1 MRAGGR
7 RLGVLLA
14 LLGLV
19 ASASGLGTLR
29 ALEPARG
36 SADALLY
43 LPNGRY
49 LRVLSLGQAPLV
61 ADVVYLWAIQYYSD
75 YGREDRFRYV
85 KHVFGDVIAELDP
98 HYVDAYGLG
107 ALILTVEAR
116 DLEGGLELLEK
127 GFAKNPDQ
135 WILPYLA
142 AWECHRAGQYERAAR
157 YFQAAAGVPGAP
169 LLVRRMQAGMM
180 ARAGDLAAA
189 LRLWRE
195 LRDDPASDELTRSIA
210 SRQVR
215 DLQVRLDTAEL
226 EAAVREYERRAGRP
240 PGTLDALVRVGIL
253 RSLPV
258 DPDGRPYVYDRRSR
272 TVSSTAARLLEG
284 S

>member
-1 MRAGGR
+1 MRTFR
-7 RLGVLLA
+7 RVGALLA
-14 LLGLV
+14 VLGLV
-19 ASASGLGTLR
+19 ASASGLARLR
-29 ALEPARG
+29 ALEPGRR

-49 LRVLSLGQAPLV
+49 LKVLSLGQAPLA
-61 ADVVYLWAIQYYSD
+61 ADLVYLWAIQYYSD

-107 ALILTVEAR
+107 ALILTVEAG
-116 DLEGGLELLEK
+116 DLEAGLELLDK
-127 GFAKNPDQ
+127 GFAKNPDR

-142 AWECHRAGQYERAAR
+142 AWECHRAGQYQRAAR
-157 YFQAAAGVPGAP
+157 YFEASARVPGAP
-169 LLVRRMQAGMM
+169 SLVRRMQAGMM
-180 ARAGDLAAA
+180 ARAGDLTAA

-210 SRQVR
+210 TRQVR
-215 DLQVRLDTAEL
+215 DLQVRLDTAAL
-226 EAAVREYERRAGRP
+226 EAAVREYERRAGKP
-240 PGTLDALVRVGIL
+240 PARLDDLVRAGIL
-253 RSLPV
+253 RSLPA

-272 TVSSTAARLLEG
+272 KVTSAAGRLLGG

>member
-1 MRAGGR
+1 MRAPGR

-19 ASASGLGTLR
+19 ASGSGLWTLR
-29 ALEPARG
+29 ALEPARRA
-36 SADALLY
+36 ADALLY
-43 LPNGRY
+43 LPNGTY
-49 LRVLSLGQAPLV
+49 LELLSVGQAPLL
-61 ADVVYLWAIQYYSD
+61 ADLIYIWAIQYYSD

-85 KHVFGDVIAELDP
+85 KHVFRDVIAELDP

-116 DLEGGLELLEK
+116 DLEGGLELLDK
-127 GFAKNPDQ
+127 GFARNPDR

-142 AWECHRAGQYERAAR
+142 AWECSRAGQLERAVR

-169 LLVRRMQAGMM
+169 SLVRRMRAGMT
-180 ARAGDLAAA
+180 ARAGDVREA

-195 LRDDPASDELTRSIA
+195 LRDDPASDDLTRAIA
-210 SRQVR
+210 SRQAR
-215 DLQVRLDTAEL
+215 DLQVRLDAAEL
-226 EAAVREYERRAGRP
+226 EAAVRDYERRTGRP
-240 PGTLDALVRVGIL
+240 PARLEDLVRVGIL

-258 DPDGRPYVYDRRSR
+258 DPDGRPYVYDRRSGKV
-272 TVSSTAARLLEG
+272 TSAAARLLG
-284 S
+284 GA